1 VIGQCRLCAK
11 LQDCV
16 KLDPAIFAG
25 DCSAYI
31 QNAPWGRKNEPVSF
45 VNKFFNIRNVI
56 SQKFSRLV
64 VSLSL
69 VSEIT
74 ERVFKSRLMDYLTCN
89 SLLNSHQSA
98 YCKHHSTE
106 TALLYIHDHLVS
118 ATGSQKYH
126 VFAYL
131 TFLLLLTLLTM
142 TSWSPVSHPGL
153 VSMALFSAGSS
164 RICHLVTSEHICL
177 LLFSFFCLTLFSC
190 RFRAVD

>member
-1 VIGQCRLCAK
+1 MIAQCRLCAK

-31 QNAPWGRKNEPVSF
+31 QHAPWGRKNEPLSF
-45 VNKFFNIRNVI
+45 VNKSFNIRNVI
-56 SQKFSRLV
+56 AQKFSRLV

-74 ERVFKSRLMDYLTCN
+74 ERVFKSRLTDYLTCN

-106 TALLYIHDHLVS
+106 TALLYIHDHLVWVVNKAGRGGGEREGIAGPMS
-118 ATGSQKYH
+118 NCFLRVCLGLD
-126 VFAYL
+126 AYR
-131 TFLLLLTLLTM
+131 
-142 TSWSPVSHPGL
+142 L
-153 VSMALFSAGSS
+153 VS
-164 RICHLVTSEHICL
+164 ITEK
-177 LLFSFFCLTLFSC
+177 TT
-190 RFRAVD
+190 